1 MKRRLIY
8 VKRSVIR
15 SILEYAKACHPKEG
29 ILLLKGSIKR
39 DRITVDEVEIP
50 PLAVRGFGFSNFPL
64 YMLPVDFS
72 IVGTAHSHPSGV
84 LRPSIVDLNKFYG
97 RIMVIAAYPYMSE
110 EDIAIFDGEGK
121 VMEYEV
127 VADV

>member
-39 DRITVDEVEIP
+39 NRITVDEVEIP

-72 IVGTAHSHPSGV
+72 INNVFAMV
-84 LRPSIVDLNKFYG
+84 FRPSFIFKANKFKFFG
-97 RIMVIAAYPYMSE
+97 I
-110 EDIAIFDGEGK
+110 
-121 VMEYEV
+121 
-127 VADV
+127 